1 VAKKLKVT
9 LVLSLIGLSPK
20 QEATVRA
27 LGLRHIRQTVEH
39 DDTPTIRGMIDA
51 VSFAVKVID
60 GRGAA
65 AGEPSETHG
74 GGRGAAAGEPSETHG
89 GGRGAAAGEPSVS
102 RKAQ

>member
-9 LVLSLIGLSPK
+9 LVKSLIGLSPK

-27 LGLRHIRQTVEH
+27 LGLKHIRQSVEH

-51 VSFAVKVID
+51 VTFAVKVVR
-60 GRGAA
+60 RGAA
-65 AGEPSETHG
+65 EGETSSSRD
-74 GGRGAAAGEPSETHG
+74 RGAAEGETS
-89 GGRGAAAGEPSVS
+89 AS